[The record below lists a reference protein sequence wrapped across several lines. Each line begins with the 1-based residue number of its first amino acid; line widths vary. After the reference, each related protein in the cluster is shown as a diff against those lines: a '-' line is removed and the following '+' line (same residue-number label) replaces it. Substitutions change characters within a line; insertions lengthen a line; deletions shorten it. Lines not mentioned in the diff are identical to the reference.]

1 MFIYLG
7 FLCGSAVKNLL
18 VMQETWIRSLGW
30 EDPLEREMATLL
42 QNSYLGNSMDRGAWW
57 ATFHGVTELYMTY
70 QLNSNSIYSFGS

>member
-7 FLCGSAVKNLL
+7 YLCGSAVKNLL

-57 ATFHGVTELYMTY
+57 ATVQWDLIRVGYNVATQQHQQT
-70 QLNSNSIYSFGS
+70 